1 MNSINPESIKWY
13 YHTGS
18 AWSEI
23 TQYVLH
29 RSSWRGGWGIKS
41 NRYTDRL
48 AGTGVL
54 TITLNSYN
62 GRFDPD
68 SANCLTGW
76 RKNAKVKLVITFDG
90 QAYTRFYGYVD
101 TIKLDYDH
109 GDYTASVS
117 IVDWMAYAYKRTL
130 KESSIETY
138 RRGGY
143 AVDKIVDA
151 VGVTPLATQ
160 YSDGDY
166 EFEAIFDSLTTTTK
180 AATELNKIVLSENGY
195 FYNRHDK
202 VNGETLVFEAESYR
216 SGARTISKLPKL
228 KADSGHVLKA
238 GFVIGHVLLAGT
250 TDKLILNETQDAH
263 INGTAQAYSRT
274 HGGNILNS
282 ITVTAYP
289 KRVDTTEQTLYS
301 LGTPI
306 KIASG
311 ETSTITVKYQNKDT
325 KEDCNAITSLM
336 IQPVA
341 TTDYLMNTKKDGTGT
356 NITDELTVS
365 VVYHTASAD
374 VTLENTSA
382 YTGKITKLEL
392 RGYGVYQD
400 SEIKSVAEDATS
412 ITNYGDSELNIE
424 QQYQRDT
431 APGAVMANKILQKE
445 KNPRTR
451 LDRVQMVANTSSVH
465 MLAFLN
471 VDIGDM
477 VKITETNLGLDDL
490 YYVQGIDF
498 DIIDGSVIVFSWSLV
513 DVRDSLA
520 LGTLTEAAIEF
531 TFGGNNC
538 VNYGHIQS
546 ITGSNERTVI
556 MSVYPHNT
564 TDNQVIWAVGSY
576 YLATV
581 QQPCSSFRLMKGTGD
596 NMYVRF
602 SNQGF
607 STTTGVWE
615 WVDCVTKN
623 TWARIAFTYKLG
635 DPLAI
640 PVLYVNGSEITGRGQ
655 EGRVTTTPPVGDPIS
670 EEGAELMLG
679 GQYYVQGLPA
689 HPYYQNLFDGV
700 WKKPYI
706 YNRILTAG
714 EVALDAAGTVITDG
728 LIFRGSCIPTSKTAL
743 YYDQALTTDLPTY
756 DDVGGIVG
764 VIHGSSAICREIT

>member
-29 RSSWRGGWGIKS
+29 RSSWRGGWGMKS

-68 SANCLTGW
+68 SVNCLTGW
-76 RKNAKVKLVITFDG
+76 RKNAQVKLVITFDG

-202 VNGETLVFEAESYR
+202 VNGETLVFEGESYR
-216 SGARTISKLPKL
+216 GGLRTLSKIPKL
-228 KADSGHVLKA
+228 KADSGYILKA
-238 GFVIGHVLLAGT
+238 GSATDHVLLAGT
-250 TDKLILNETQDAH
+250 ADKLILNETQDAH

-274 HGGNILNS
+274 HGENILNN

-289 KRVDTTEQTLYS
+289 KRVDTTEQILYS

-311 ETSTITVKYQNKDT
+311 EIQTINVKYQNKTT

-341 TTDYLMNTKKDGTGT
+341 TTDYLMNTRKDGTGT
-356 NITDELTVS
+356 NITTDLTVS

-465 MLAFLN
+465 MMAFLN
-471 VDIGDM
+471 IDVGDM
-477 VKITETNLGLDDL
+477 VKVTESVLGLDDY

-498 DIIDGSVIVFSWSLV
+498 DIIDGSVIAFSWLLVEVADIFVQGALTSAAVDFTSSSSQSVDFGVIEKILNIPEITIVFSV
-513 DVRDSLA
+513 KRDTDYDSQRLIC
-520 LGTLTEAAIEF
+520 LGTYDSGTLTNGTTLITLYKPTDKF
-531 TFGGNNC
+531 LVSYTSCMFSGN
-538 VNYGHIQS
+538 YS
-546 ITGSNERTVI
+546 SWRSTG
-556 MSVYPHNT
+556 
-564 TDNQVIWAVGSY
+564 
-576 YLATV
+576 AT
-581 QQPCSSFRLMKGTGD
+581 LIGND
-596 NMYVRF
+596 LI
-602 SNQGF
+602 
-607 STTTGVWE
+607 
-615 WVDCVTKN
+615 
-623 TWARIAFTYKLG
+623 RIAVTYKPQIAFNSPSIFIDG
-635 DPLAI
+635 TEQNVMQTDI
-640 PVLYVNGSEITGRGQ
+640 PSGNV
-655 EGRVTTTPPVGDPIS
+655 IS
-670 EEGAELMLG
+670 NDGCGLTIG
-679 GQYYVQGLPA
+679 GYKETDGIY
-689 HPYYQNLFDGV
+689 HNNFDGLIKNV
-700 WKKPYI
+700 LI
-706 YNRILTAG
+706 YNRILSAD
-714 EVALDAAGTVITDG
+714 EIALDASGTLITDG
-728 LIFRGSCIPTSKTAL
+728 LVFRGLCIPTADTAT
-743 YYDQALTTDLPTY
+743 YYDAALTESQYLY
-756 DDVGGIVG
+756 DDINGAIG
-764 VIHGSSAICREIT
+764 VPHGAPTCREIT